1 MNISN
6 LRKQK
11 GWSQAELADLIGVE
25 QPTISRIERGSD
37 SVTLRLLND
46 IARVLDAPLYE
57 LFLED
62 HEGPEITLL
71 KVYRGLSVDR
81 KKGWQDM
88 ALAVLDSSQTA
99 D

>member
-1 MNISN
+1 MNIAR

-11 GWSQAELADLIGVE
+11 GWAQQDLADLIGVE

-37 SVTLRLLND
+37 SVTLRLLID
-46 IARVLDAPLYE
+46 IARALEVPLYE
-57 LFLED
+57 LFLDD
-62 HEGPEITLL
+62 HEGPEVKILQ
-71 KVYRGLSVDR
+71 VYRNLSEDR

-88 ALAVLDSSQTA
+88 AHAVVAGSPTD